1 MNTLETGAAGAT
13 QAAGIDTTKQQPS
26 ASVDFGASL
35 AALAT
40 ANDMSVVTDNTA
52 QVTNTST
59 AVATVD
65 TPTLP
70 PNTVTLDQ
78 PITRGNQKITHV
90 TIRRPRAGEL
100 RGVQL
105 VNLLQMDVVALQ
117 TVLPRVTIPTLNE
130 HELRNMDPADLV
142 QLGTEVTGFLLPKGA
157 QSQSA

>member
-1 MNTLETGAAGAT
+1 MKTTDTGAAGASLPT
-13 QAAGIDTTKQQPS
+13 
-26 ASVDFGASL
+26 ASDQFADSL
-35 AALAT
+35 ASDQEAPAAAT
-40 ANDMSVVTDNTA
+40 PASS
-52 QVTNTST
+52 TST
-59 AVATVD
+59 DVATVEA
-65 TPTLP
+65 PTLP

-117 TVLPRVTIPTLNE
+117 NVLPRVTIPTLHE

-142 QLGTEVTGFLLPKGA
+142 QLGSEVAGFLLPKGA